1 MRILVVEPGKV
12 PEVRDIPGG
21 LEEMQKIVGGLI
33 QAIYPFPEEIALI
46 CNEEGMLL
54 GLPLNRGLWD
64 ESGILYDIVCGT
76 FFLCG
81 APSDSESFSGLTTE
95 QVTELERRFHTP
107 ECSLEWKAT
116 LYVCPWS
123 KETAKVSRAGES
135 HL

>member
-12 PEVRDIPGG
+12 PEVREIPGG

-33 QAIYPFPEEIALI
+33 QAIYPFPEEIALV

-54 GLPLNRGLWD
+54 RLPPNRGLWD
-64 ESGILYDIVCGT
+64 ETGVLYDIVCGT

-107 ECSLEWKAT
+107 EMFIRMEGHI
-116 LYVCPWS
+116 VCLPM
-123 KETAKVSRAGES
+123 E
-135 HL
+135 

>member
-12 PEVRDIPGG
+12 PEVREIPGG

-54 GLPLNRGLWD
+54 GLPPNRGLWD
-64 ESGILYDIVCGT
+64 ETGVLYDIVCGT

-107 ECSLEWKAT
+107 EIFIRMEGHI
-116 LYVCPWS
+116 VCLPT
-123 KETAKVSRAGES
+123 E
-135 HL
+135 

>member
-12 PEVRDIPGG
+12 PEVREIPGG

-54 GLPLNRGLWD
+54 GLPPNRGLWD
-64 ESGILYDIVCGT
+64 ETGVLYDIVCGT

-81 APSDSESFSGLTTE
+81 APSDSESFSGLTTV

-107 ECSLEWKAT
+107 EMFIRMDGHI
-116 LYVCPWS
+116 VCLPM
-123 KETAKVSRAGES
+123 E
-135 HL
+135 